1 MRILHYLDGVGPAG
15 GGPSRSVP
23 NLATALAVS
32 GVEVTLCHSSRSPA
46 TDEVRRAEQAGVRV
60 QGRQHSGRR
69 GWESELACTDVVH
82 LHGIWSWS
90 VHQLSSRARQLQK
103 PLVHSPRGMLEPWA
117 LRTKRWRKKLAWG
130 AYQRRDLELA
140 TRVHATSE
148 LEASHLARRGLDGR
162 LVVIQN
168 GTEMPLRPLSPRED
182 RHEIVFL
189 SRLHRKKGLDLLAAA
204 ARELREELGR
214 NGWSI
219 IVAGPEEDD
228 SRRRLESYLETH
240 RLEHLFALRGPVYG
254 PAKWELLSR
263 ASLFVLPT
271 HSENFGLAIAEALA
285 AGTPVITTTAAPW
298 SELQT
303 HDCGWWVAPEVGE
316 LTAALRDA
324 IRSSPER
331 RATMGARGRL
341 LVEAKY
347 SWPAVADRFRLLYE
361 DILRGE

>member
-1 MRILHYLDGVGPAG
+1 MRILHYLDGVAPAG

-23 NLATALAVS
+23 NLATALALS
-32 GVEVTLCHSSRSPA
+32 GVEVTLCHRSRSPT
-46 TDEVRRAEQAGVRV
+46 TDEVRRAEQAGVSV
-60 QGRQHSGRR
+60 QGRRHRAR
-69 GWESELACTDVVH
+69 PGWESELASTDVVH
-82 LHGIWSWS
+82 LHGIWSWP
-90 VHQLSSRARQLQK
+90 VHQLSSRARQLRK

-117 LRTKRWRKKLAWG
+117 LGSKRWRKKLAWG

-148 LEASHLARRGLDGR
+148 LEASHLARQGLAER

-168 GTEMPLRPLSPRED
+168 GTEIPPRPRSPRED

-189 SRLHRKKGLDLLAAA
+189 SRIHRKKGLDLLAAA
-204 ARELREELGR
+204 ARELRDELEGH
-214 NGWSI
+214 GWSI
-219 IVAGPEEDD
+219 IVVGPEEDD
-228 SRRRLESYLETH
+228 SRCRLESYLEAH
-240 RLEHLFALRGPVYG
+240 RLEHLFSLRGPVYG

-303 HDCGWWVAPEVGE
+303 QDCGWWVAPEVGA
-316 LTAALRDA
+316 LTSALGDA
-324 IRSSPER
+324 IRTPHDR
-331 RATMGARGRL
+331 RVAMGERGRL

-361 DILRGE
+361 DILRGA